1 MVEIALVVLLVV
13 VVAEAIGLLW
23 VFRALHDA
31 RAEAEQAR
39 LELTSMRQ
47 EVENKA
53 AQRLVTTGREA
64 VKTVWQTADLVRRK
78 GLGAAMRNSIEVLAD
93 WAEVERPDLA
103 RMTVDGRIVIA
114 FSDIENSTA
123 LNEKIGDHAWVRV
136 LDRHDRLVRKR
147 VEEFGGQVVKNQGD
161 GFMLAFTRPAGAV
174 NCCLAIQ
181 RSLASTTWKP
191 GTTIKVRIGVHMGS
205 SVRRGDDL
213 FGRNVAMAARVAAQA
228 EGTEILVSEPV
239 RDKLAGTDGLLFSE
253 PRQVEFK
260 GFPGVHNV
268 YSVSTA

>member
-1 MVEIALVVLLVV
+1 MVEIALVLLLVV

-23 VFRALHDA
+23 LYRGMHRA
-31 RAEAEQAR
+31 RAEAERAQ
-39 LELTSMRQ
+39 LELASMPQ
-47 EVENKA
+47 LDNKA

-78 GLGAAMRNSIEVLAD
+78 GLSAAMRNSIEVLAD

-103 RMTVDGRIVIA
+103 RMTVDGHIVIA

-161 GFMLAFTRPAGAV
+161 GFMLAFRRPAGAV

-181 RSLASTTWKP
+181 RSLASTAWKP
-191 GTTIKVRIGVHMGS
+191 GTTIKVRIGVHMGT

-228 EGTEILVSEPV
+228 GGSEILVSEPI
-239 RDKLAGTDGLLFSE
+239 RDKLAGTDGFAFGD
-253 PRQVEFK
+253 PREVELK
-260 GFPGVHNV
+260 GFPGMHNL
-268 YSVSTA
+268 YSVSSA